1 MTYLSFVR
9 VAAVLMLGASTMAH
23 AQAPSSQPRET
34 AARAALQ
41 AAADKS
47 RAAIEAER
55 TRPRLSGIWRLAAPV
70 TQLRTIEG
78 KAPVLTPAGQKQLR
92 GQTDPADRCLP
103 PGTPRLMFTDAPFLL
118 TQAPVKVT
126 LFSQHRHV
134 VRHVFLDGP
143 LKLDAD
149 ADPTWEGYSSGRW
162 EGDTLVIDTAGFNG
176 RQWIHAS
183 GLPQSP
189 AMKITERLR
198 LVDANTLEDVLHIE
212 DAAYY
217 RSAFTT
223 RVLFKRQP
231 PGTELPEEECSEKL
245 LEYPLREYAP
255 PR

>member
-1 MTYLSFVR
+1 MSHLVF
-9 VAAVLMLGASTMAH
+9 APMLAVLMLFGSVAAQ
-23 AQAPSSQPRET
+23 AQAPSSQPREA
-34 AARAALQ
+34 AARAAQ
-41 AAADKS
+41 QTAADKS

-55 TRPRLSGIWRLAAPV
+55 TRPRLSGIWRLSAPV
-70 TQLRTIEG
+70 TQLLTTEG
-78 KAPVLTPAGQKQLR
+78 KAPVLTPAGQKQVR

-118 TQAPVKVT
+118 TQAPVQVT

-143 LKLDAD
+143 LTLAED

-162 EGDTLVIDTAGFNG
+162 EGDTLIIETAGFNG

-189 AMKITERLR
+189 GMKVTERLQ
-198 LVDANTLEDVLHIE
+198 LVDANTLEDMLRIE
-212 DAAYY
+212 DPAYY

-231 PGTELPEEECSEKL
+231 PGTELPEQECSEKL

>member
-1 MTYLSFVR
+1 MTHLQFVR
-9 VAAVLMLGASTMAH
+9 AAALLLLVGSAAAH

-34 AARAALQ
+34 AARAAQQ
-41 AAADKS
+41 AATDKA

-70 TQLRTIEG
+70 TQLLGVDG
-78 KAPVLTPAGQKQLR
+78 KPPALTPTGQKQSR
-92 GQTDPADRCLP
+92 GQPDPADRCLP

-143 LKLDAD
+143 LKLPDD
-149 ADPTWEGYSSGRW
+149 ADPTWEGHSSGRW
-162 EGDTLVIDTAGFNG
+162 EGDTLVIETAGFNG

-183 GLPQSP
+183 GLPQSA

-198 LVDANTLEDVLHIE
+198 LVDPDTLEDVLRVE

-223 RVLFKRQP
+223 RLLFKRQP
-231 PGTELPEEECSEKL
+231 AGTELPEQECSEKL
-245 LEYPLREYAP
+245 LEYPLKEYAP

>member
-1 MTYLSFVR
+1 MTSLSIVR
-9 VAAVLMLGASTMAH
+9 ATAVLMVLAAAAAQ

-34 AARAALQ
+34 AARAAQQ
-41 AAADKS
+41 AAADKA
-47 RAAIEAER
+47 RPALEAER
-55 TRPRLSGIWRLAAPV
+55 TRPRLSGIWRLASPV
-70 TQLRTIEG
+70 PALLTTEG
-78 KAPVLTPAGQKQLR
+78 KPPLLTPAAQQLQR
-92 GQTDPADRCLP
+92 QHVDPADRCLP

-126 LFSQHRHV
+126 LFSQYRHV

-143 LKLDAD
+143 LKLADD

-162 EGDTLVIDTAGFNG
+162 EGDTLVIETAGFNG

-189 AMKITERLR
+189 AMRVTERLR
-198 LVDANTLEDVLHIE
+198 LVDADTLEDLLRIQ
-212 DAAYY
+212 DPTYY

-231 PGTELPEEECSEKL
+231 PGTELPEQECSEKL